1 MAAFDDPG
9 DAQAVETGA
18 RTGDAAALENTADP
32 AAATAAVVQP
42 AVSAVRESWAR
53 REETAL
59 THLAATEL
67 VPARHDFAATPPSS
81 AEPHPQPAALDLE
94 AAQAPPMDLMDRLT
108 PQEAAE
114 LTRHLEEGYEAAQLA
129 ARKDYGK
136 ADWATHRAMAQE
148 LDHTSTEAMDET
160 LRQGLRAADE
170 PMEEWQDRVTRQAEV
185 WEQAGL
191 WERDRETEMEA
202 GA

>member
-1 MAAFDDPG
+1 VAAFDDPA

-18 RTGDAAALENTADP
+18 RTADAAALENTADQ

-42 AVSAVRESWAR
+42 AVGAVRESWAR
-53 REETAL
+53 REEAAL
-59 THLAATEL
+59 AHLATTEL
-67 VPARHDFAATPPSS
+67 VPARHDYAAAPLTSP
-81 AEPHPQPAALDLE
+81 EPRPQPTGVALKAAE
-94 AAQAPPMDLMDRLT
+94 APSTDLMDRLS

-114 LTRHLEEGYEAAQLA
+114 LTRQLESGYDAARLA
-129 ARKDYGK
+129 ARQAYGGP
-136 ADWATHRAMAQE
+136 DWATRREMAQE

-160 LRQGLRAADE
+160 QRQGFRAADE
-170 PMEEWQDRVTRQAEV
+170 PVEDWQDRVTRQTEL